1 MVPRNQSRLIREV
14 PLSVSLAL
22 RLTLRGSNLWASL
35 TPTSVMYR

>member
-1 MVPRNQSRLIREV
+1 VVPRNQSRLIREV

-22 RLTLRGSNLWASL
+22 RLTLGRSNLWANL